1 MRRILA
7 LSYDCVAGGESGESA
22 DKCCGGSPRRFQ
34 RSGDKAWRS
43 VAGLQTI
50 YVLKTS
56 WHKIN
61 DINALHHEMLIVAE
75 RRLTEL
81 VIWTIFRETRRQIDG
96 GFNVVWNPGLFF
108 SANL

>member
-1 MRRILA
+1 
-7 LSYDCVAGGESGESA
+7 
-22 DKCCGGSPRRFQ
+22 
-34 RSGDKAWRS
+34 
-43 VAGLQTI
+43 
-50 YVLKTS
+50 
-56 WHKIN
+56 
-61 DINALHHEMLIVAE
+61 MLIVAE